1 MITFPANCGKN
12 LMLKPL
18 EIIYNAFSNPANDKY
33 AWVGADNEEVII
45 LEDCR
50 WSSELICWKDLLL
63 LLEDEPVK
71 LLSSKNQFATDVC
84 MKTDIPIFATSKAK
98 VEFAGKHN
106 MRDNRETEM
115 TDVRWK
121 VFEFHHRIPQ
131 HEQKNIIL
139 CHRCFVTL
147 IFLGISD

>member
-1 MITFPANCGKN
+1 M
-12 LMLKPL
+12 
-18 EIIYNAFSNPANDKY
+18 EQ
-33 AWVGADNEEVII
+33 WV
-45 LEDCR
+45 
-50 WSSELICWKDLLL
+50 DLLERL
-63 LLEDEPVK
+63 TASSGDEPVK
-71 LLSSKNQFATDVC
+71 LPSPKNQFATDVC

-147 IFLGISD
+147 ISLGISDWCYQ